1 MTLYSKNG
9 SIPKPETDGTE
20 GWIEVEE
27 APTAPEGKE
36 VVWWY
41 PPGWVVRD
49 LKPEQSV
56 QTFTTHDL
64 EGNLVSSED
73 KLADW
78 SWSQSEEKWVAYALP
93 ELPVSN
99 DITLEPILAAALE
112 PIVTTDDGTVIIDT
126 GAAATEAV
134 TLSSADVTISLDVNA
149 AQSLDL
155 GTASETITIE

>member
-1 MTLYSKNG
+1 MLYSKNG
-9 SIPKPETDGTE
+9 SIPKPQTDGTE

-27 APTAPEGKE
+27 APVAPEGKE

-93 ELPVSN
+93 EVPVNN

-112 PIVTTDDGTVIIDT
+112 PIVTTDDGTITIDT
-126 GAAATEAV
+126 GAAATEAI
-134 TLSSADVTISLDVNA
+134 TLSSAEPTIT
-149 AQSLDL
+149 LDL
-155 GTASETITIE
+155 GTASDTITIE